1 MRVLY
6 FALLLIWMFLCSCS
20 PCKRLARKCPIIVK
34 DSISYVEIVKFDTIL
49 LVSPADTLILRIPVE
64 PDLNVLTV
72 DASNRP
78 GPSVKIKI
86 KDRIL
91 TAIVTCPEDSLK
103 AVINSLQTE
112 LINQT
117 TKVEYRDKDVVRNS
131 KFARICIIFSLCAVI
146 LFAVWVYL
154 KIKGGVLKSLIPRL

>member
-1 MRVLY
+1 MKY
-6 FALLLIWMFLCSCS
+6 ILLIGIMLLSLSCN
-20 PCKRLARKCPIIVK
+20 PCKRLARKCPTIVR
-34 DSISYVEIVKFDTIL
+34 DSIVYSETVKFDTII
-49 LVSPADTLILRIPVE
+49 LVSPADTLIIRVPVE

-72 DASNRP
+72 DASNKP

-91 TAIVTCPEDSLK
+91 TAEVVCPEDSLK

-154 KIKGGVLKSLIPRL
+154 KIKAGALKSLISRL

>member
-1 MRVLY
+1 MKY
-6 FALLLIWMFLCSCS
+6 ILLIGIILLSFSCM
-20 PCKRLARKCPIIVK
+20 PCKRLARKCPIIAK
-34 DSISYVEIVKFDTIL
+34 DSIVYTEIVKFDTIL
-49 LVSPADTLILRIPVE
+49 LVSPADTLFLSIPVE

-91 TAIVTCPEDSLK
+91 TATVVCPEDSLK

-131 KFARICIIFSLCAVI
+131 KFARVCIIFTLCALI

>member
-1 MRVLY
+1 MKYIVLIGII
-6 FALLLIWMFLCSCS
+6 LLGMSCS
-20 PCKRLARKCPIIVK
+20 PCKRLQRKCPVVVK
-34 DSISYVEIVKFDTIL
+34 DSISYIEVVKFDTVL
-49 LVSPADTLILRIPVE
+49 LVSPADTLILRIPIE

-72 DASNRP
+72 DASNKP

-86 KDRIL
+86 KDGIMDVEV
-91 TAIVTCPEDSLK
+91 ICPEDSLK

-154 KIKGGVLKSLIPRL
+154 KIKAGALKGLISRL

>member
-1 MRVLY
+1 MKY
-6 FALLLIWMFLCSCS
+6 ILLIGIMLLSFSCS
-20 PCKRLARKCPIIVK
+20 PCVRLQRKCPVIVK

-49 LVSPADTLILRIPVE
+49 LVSPADTLFLSIPVE

-91 TAIVTCPEDSLK
+91 TAIVVCPEDSLK

-131 KFARICIIFSLCAVI
+131 KFARVCIIFTLCALI